1 MVKPET
7 EFSLLDRK
15 QSLKGYKQKKRKVG
29 GPKQNAKRTRIV
41 CVLWSLYHIICVYSN
56 QVVGLA
62 GGTGLGPSCECEP
75 RPGTTSGW
83 WSVVL
88 VLVLSVSALWYPT
101 DFGQGTWV
109 GQELRAPFVWHD
121 CANTISYR
129 AERESVNSSME
140 PEAGTE
146 TAN

>member
-1 MVKPET
+1 M
-7 EFSLLDRK
+7 
-15 QSLKGYKQKKRKVG
+15 QSELESFVYCGVYITLSVFILTK
-29 GPKQNAKRTRIV
+29 
-41 CVLWSLYHIICVYSN
+41 LWGWL
-56 QVVGLA
+56 

-83 WSVVL
+83 WSVVQVL

>member
-1 MVKPET
+1 MKPET
-7 EFSLLDRK
+7 EFSLLDSK
-15 QSLKGYKQKKRKVG
+15 QSLKGYKQKKEKWVG
-29 GPKQNAKRTRIV
+29 QSKMQSELESFVYCGVYITLSVFILTK
-41 CVLWSLYHIICVYSN
+41 LWGWL
-56 QVVGLA
+56 